1 MSITAMPSG
10 DGQTLTIRVQD
21 RFDFNV
27 HRELREAYEAGGKR
41 YGNYVLDLRG
51 TSYMDSAALG
61 MLLQLREHAGGSRQ
75 AVRLSNA
82 QPVIKD
88 ILAVANF
95 DQLFTID

>member
-1 MSITAMPSG
+1 MSITTFTSG
-10 DGQTLTIRVQD
+10 DGHTLTIRVQD
-21 RFDFNV
+21 RFDFKV

-41 YGNYVLDLRG
+41 YGSYVLDLRG

-61 MLLQLREHAGGSRQ
+61 MLLQLREHAGGRKQS
-75 AVRLSNA
+75 VCLSNA
-82 QPVIKD
+82 QPVIRN